1 VAKLGRSSLLNPSC
15 PPVSSDAEH
24 AKKHELV
31 RAQVA
36 DRAKRKRELTNY
48 ARLKNQRYAKLRW
61 ASSHRRRSERM
72 PKQ

>member
-1 VAKLGRSSLLNPSC
+1 MSIEHVAKLGRSSLLNPYC

-48 ARLKNQRYAKLRW
+48 ARLKKPSVRKVKLKLF
-61 ASSHRRRSERM
+61 A
-72 PKQ
+72 